1 MKYSETWLR
10 EWVNPALS
18 LQDLAH
24 QLTMAGLEVEEV
36 SPIAPPLTGVVVGEV
51 LQTVTHPHAAQLNL
65 CTVSIDATS
74 APLQIVCGAP
84 NVQAGMKVA
93 VATLGA
99 KLADQ
104 EPIQQ
109 TTIRQIDSC
118 GMLCSAAELGLSEDN
133 AGILAL
139 PADAPLGQA
148 LWSYLQLDDHIIDI
162 GLTPNR
168 GDCLSIRG
176 LAREVAALTGAAY
189 TSLAITPVSPTIA
202 ATCDVHVI
210 APEACPN
217 YIGRVIQGVRTDFVS
232 PVWLSERLRRCG
244 VRSINPVVDVVNY
257 VMLCLGQPMHAFD
270 LATLKTPV
278 TVRESS
284 DGEVIELLDGS
295 KKELEQGTL
304 VIADKAGP
312 IAIAGV
318 MGGLAS
324 AVSTS
329 TSSIFLESAYF
340 TPATVARARQRYGL
354 NSDSAYRYE
363 RGIDPTMQRD
373 AIELATQLIIA
384 CAGGEAGPLIECL
397 SVTHLPTPA
406 SVVLRYKKLKQVLG
420 FDIAAE
426 AIEDIFKRLQLSYRS
441 DNKGS
446 LDVQWTL
453 TIPSYRTDLR
463 IEEDIIEEVARLYG
477 YDHVPTHRGNVGLIA
492 QATLDQSAHLQT
504 LADHLCHLGYHEI
517 ISYSFIDKALQSLL
531 DPMQETCELLNPMTA
546 EMAVMRTS
554 LWPGL
559 VMAMHYNKSR
569 QQQRIRLFE
578 MGTCFRYHAK
588 ELCQPKR
595 LAGLV
600 MGSCLP
606 EQWGTRT
613 EAVNF
618 FDVKGDVEQL
628 LSAYFPLAEISFK
641 PTDHP
646 ALHPGQA
653 AAIYHQ
659 EQCLGIMGRLHPSVL
674 QTLDVQEEIFVFEL
688 ALAHL
693 QPKALATY
701 SDVSKFP
708 EIRRDLS
715 ILVNQAVPVKE
726 IQDTI
731 KGIAGGWLKDV
742 FIFDVY
748 QGKGISP
755 DVKSIALA
763 LILQH
768 PTRTLVDDEVA
779 ELIERVIMT
788 LKGQLGAELRS

>member
-10 EWVNPALS
+10 EWTNPQLS
-18 LQDLAH
+18 LHDLTN
-24 QLTMAGLEVEEV
+24 QLTMAGLEVEEI
-36 SPIAPPLTGVVVGEV
+36 SPVAKPFDGVVVGEV
-51 LQTVTHPHAAQLNL
+51 LKKDVHPQAEQLSI
-65 CTVSIDATS
+65 CTVSIGSAS

-84 NVQAGMKVA
+84 NVQAGLKVA
-93 VATLGA
+93 VATVGA
-99 KLADQ
+99 TLANNDV
-104 EPIQQ
+104 IKQ
-109 TTIRQIDSC
+109 TTIRQIDSH
-118 GMLCSAAELGLSEDN
+118 GMLCSGEELGLSDDN
-133 AGILAL
+133 TGILVL
-139 PADAPLGQA
+139 PADAPIGQT

-176 LAREVAALTGAAY
+176 LAREVAALTGATY
-189 TSLAITPVSPTIA
+189 TALTIPKITTSSA
-202 ATCDVHVI
+202 ATFGVRVL
-210 APEACPN
+210 APASCPQ
-217 YIGRVIQGVRTDFVS
+217 YIGRVIRGVRTDFVT

-257 VMLCLGQPMHAFD
+257 VMLALGQPMHAFD
-270 LATLKTPV
+270 LDTLNTHLV
-278 TVRESS
+278 VRESAQ
-284 DGEVIELLDGS
+284 GEVIELLDGS
-295 KKELEQGTL
+295 QKKLEKGTL
-304 VIADKAGP
+304 VIADAAGP
-312 IAIAGV
+312 VAIAGV

-324 AVSTS
+324 AVTP
-329 TSSIFLESAYF
+329 TTTNIFLESAYF
-340 TPATVARARQRYGL
+340 TPEVVARARQHYLL

-373 AIELATQLIIA
+373 AIELATELIIA
-384 CAGGEAGPLIECL
+384 CTGGEAGPLIECQPP
-397 SVTHLPTPA
+397 SHLPT
-406 SVVLRYKKLKQVLG
+406 VTTITLRQHKLSQVLG
-420 FDIAAE
+420 FDIPGDAVE
-426 AIEDIFKRLQLSYRS
+426 KIFSRLQLSYEFA
-441 DNKGS
+441 NTAS
-446 LDVQWTL
+446 LGAHWVL

-477 YDHVPTHRGNVGLIA
+477 YDHVPTHRGTVDLSVQI
-492 QATLDQSAHLQT
+492 TLDQSAHLQM
-504 LADHLCHLGYHEI
+504 LLDRLCHLGYHEI
-517 ISYSFIDKALQSLL
+517 ISYSFIDKHLQKLL
-531 DPMQETCELLNPMTA
+531 DPMQEACELLNPMTA

-559 VMAMHYNKSR
+559 VQAMRYNKSR

-578 MGTCFRYHAK
+578 IGTCFRHQGK
-588 ELCQPKR
+588 DLQQPKHI
-595 LAGLV
+595 AGLA

-606 EQWGTRT
+606 EQWGVP
-613 EAVNF
+613 AQALSF
-618 FDVKGDVEQL
+618 FDLKGDVEQL
-628 LSAYFPLAEISFK
+628 LSTYFSLTELMFTPVN
-641 PTDHP
+641 HP

-653 AAIYHQ
+653 AAIYYQ

-674 QTLDVQEEIFVFEL
+674 QALDVQEDIFVFEL
-688 ALAHL
+688 DVTGIKQMVLA
-693 QPKALATY
+693 PY
-701 SDVSKFP
+701 IEISKFP

-715 ILVNQAVPVKE
+715 ILVNQAVPVKV

-779 ELIERVIMT
+779 ELVERVINT